1 MDSTAAAQPT
11 DQGRYL
17 LAATTVAGHGLKHLY
32 AAAFMIVLPEIR
44 AGFGLTYAA
53 TGALVTYRDISAGIA
68 TMPAGF
74 LADRFSSRWAIIL
87 TLSMTLLA
95 IGYLAAGT
103 IENYWTVAVS
113 IVLFGIGVSLW
124 HPSALASL
132 SARFPTRRGFAISL
146 HGSGGSAGEILGP
159 LIAGGLL
166 LVIAWPALLQYS
178 FIPTAVAAVLV
189 WFALRNLKG
198 QQGVTSLKEYFSTS
212 GVLLKNRVFIA
223 VVVLSGFRS
232 LSNHVIS
239 VFVPIYLRED
249 LDFSSFEVGVY
260 ASMLQ
265 AVGIITH
272 PIMGYVSDKYGRKVA
287 LVPGMIF
294 FGLLCIALAYAA
306 EGPQLILT
314 IIAIG
319 AVMFTFHHIFVAY
332 AIDLSP
338 PGVHGTAV
346 ALIYTGSMLF
356 GGVGAILGGVLA
368 DEVSLPSTFIF
379 AGIVVIVTG
388 LLLVFVP
395 TRRDPGSAPVSPA

>member
-1 MDSTAAAQPT
+1 MASTAASQPT

-189 WFALRNLKG
+189 WLALRNLKG

-212 GVLLKNRVFIA
+212 GVLLKNWVFIA

-294 FGLLCIALAYAA
+294 FGLLCIALAYAT
-306 EGPQLILT
+306 EGPELILT

-346 ALIYTGSMLF
+346 ALIYTGAMLF
-356 GGVGAILGGVLA
+356 GGVGAYVGGKIA
-368 DEVSLPSTFIF
+368 DNISIESTFIF
-379 AGIVVIVTG
+379 AGIVVIATA
-388 LLLVFVP
+388 LLLIFVP
-395 TRRDPGSAPVSPA
+395 TRRHPAPT

>member
-1 MDSTAAAQPT
+1 MASTTASQPT

-198 QQGVTSLKEYFSTS
+198 QQGVTSLREYFSTS
-212 GVLLKNRVFIA
+212 GVLLKNWVFIA

-232 LSNHVIS
+232 LSNHVIT
-239 VFVPIYLRED
+239 VFVPIYLKED
-249 LDFSSFEVGVY
+249 LDFNSFEVGVY

-294 FGLLCIALAYAA
+294 FGLLCIALAYAT

-356 GGVGAILGGVLA
+356 GGVGAYVGGKIA
-368 DEVSLPSTFIF
+368 DNISIESTFIF
-379 AGIVVIVTG
+379 AGIVVIATA
-388 LLLVFVP
+388 LLLIFVP
-395 TRRDPGSAPVSPA
+395 TRRDPGSTPVSPA